1 MRRAYLKPNNWDR
14 VFDLLNIVFMLL
26 LTFLMVYPFI
36 FLLAISFNDGTDA
49 IRGGIYFFPR
59 VFSTDSYAFVLQDNK
74 LLKGAIVSVARTV
87 IGTSITLLVTGLLS
101 YIITVRDF
109 SGRKFM
115 RILFIVTM
123 YFSGGLIPSYLLMLK
138 LGLTNSFHVYWLP
151 AVISPFFMLLMASY
165 MQGLPESLRESA
177 KMDGA
182 RELTIF
188 FKIIMPLSLPVF
200 AAVAVFSGVNQWNS
214 WFDVVLYNSNRQWDT
229 LQIIL
234 RRLLL
239 DVQTLQDLQ
248 DARLMEQ
255 KYRELTPQTVRAAI
269 TIIVTLPIVLIY
281 PFLQRFFIGGL
292 TLGGVKG

>member
-1 MRRAYLKPNNWDR
+1 VKRAYLKPSMWDR
-14 VFDLLNIVFMLL
+14 LFDFFNIIFMLL
-26 LTFLMVYPFI
+26 LMFIMVYPFI

-59 VFSTDSYAFVLQDNK
+59 VFSTDAYVFVLEDNK
-74 LLKGAIVSVARTV
+74 LIKGAIVSIARTV
-87 IGTSITLLVTGLLS
+87 IGTIVTLLVTGLLS
-101 YIITVRDF
+101 YVVTVRDF

-115 RILFIVTM
+115 RLIFIITM
-123 YFSGGLIPSYLLMLK
+123 YFGGGLIPSYLLMLK

-151 AVISPFFMLLMASY
+151 AVISPYFMLLIASY

-182 RELTIF
+182 RELTIYF
-188 FKIIMPLSLPVF
+188 RIIMPLSLPVY

-214 WFDVVLYNSNRQWDT
+214 WFDVVLYNPNREWDT